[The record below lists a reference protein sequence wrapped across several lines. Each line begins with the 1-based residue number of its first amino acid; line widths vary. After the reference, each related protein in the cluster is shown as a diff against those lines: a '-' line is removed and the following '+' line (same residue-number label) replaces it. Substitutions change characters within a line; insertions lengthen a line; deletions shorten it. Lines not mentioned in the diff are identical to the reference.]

1 MEDGK
6 EGSRNYTVFLHTD
19 GTVSKLYGKSAQYHL
34 KKGDVARLVT
44 ATGGGYG
51 DPFERPVEL
60 IQSDVK
66 NGYITLEQAEKDY
79 GVVLNPDTLEVEK
92 LTGGRK

>member
-1 MEDGK
+1 M
-6 EGSRNYTVFLHTD
+6 HTD
-19 GTVSKLYGKSAQYHL
+19 GTVSEPYGKSAQYHL
-34 KKGDVARLVT
+34 KKGEVARLIT

-51 DPFERPVEL
+51 DPLERPVEL